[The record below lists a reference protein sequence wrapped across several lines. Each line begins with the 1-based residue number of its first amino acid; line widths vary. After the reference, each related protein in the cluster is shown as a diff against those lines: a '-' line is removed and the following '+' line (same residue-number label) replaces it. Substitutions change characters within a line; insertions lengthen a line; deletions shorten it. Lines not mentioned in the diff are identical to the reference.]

1 MVSNDD
7 KKDKTTDRQAI
18 VEADR
23 QVLRN
28 LGNSLCTSTEDDITT
43 MKIKKVSEELTT
55 IHNRYFPAGIDDK
68 TQKQW
73 NKVRGEA
80 MTLSKLDPRKYKK
93 FYYDALELGRK
104 IILLAERLSIVATP
118 VVLGQEALSY
128 FG

>member
-1 MVSNDD
+1 MVSVDD
-7 KKDKTTDRQAI
+7 KKDKSTNLSAI

-23 QVLRN
+23 QALRN
-28 LGNSLCTSTEDDITT
+28 LGNSLCTSDDITT
-43 MKIKKVSEELTT
+43 INIKKVSEELTT

-80 MTLSKLDPRKYKK
+80 MTLSKLDPKKYKK

-104 IILLAERLSIVATP
+104 IILLAERLGVIAMP
-118 VVLGQEALSY
+118 VVLGQETLSY